1 MVATSNNKTI
11 LIIDDSTTNI
21 VLLQAVLN
29 NKGYLIETALN
40 VKDALS
46 IVSKKNPDL
55 ILLDLLMPR
64 INGYDFLKEIKENDK
79 TCNIPVIVVSAL
91 TDQENIQRSMELGA
105 NEFITKPVDIQKLL
119 EMVASILQ
127 NK

>member
-1 MVATSNNKTI
+1 MAATSNNKTI

-79 TCNIPVIVVSAL
+79 TCNIPVIIVSAL